1 MRDSRDNSSLST
13 FKSYSKKQVFS
24 RFKAKMSS
32 FLKLLD
38 LQPIEFVILMIF
50 LTFVF
55 FLYLINLGVHRP
67 FDYDEGVYLLTSI
80 MFREGFIPYSQL
92 FVSQPPLLFE
102 LIKLI
107 APSFKNDLFGSRFSI
122 VLLGTIGLLATALC
136 TNTIIKSYFQNEEK
150 EINLLKR
157 SFPIVLTVLLLGIG
171 SHYWFYY
178 SRRLLPNIP
187 EASFTVLAFWFFL
200 QSFKKNKSYIWAFL
214 AGTSLSIGMF
224 FKLFGAIPF
233 LFILIYYLISKKNKL
248 NAVLFMIGFFVPFL
262 ILFNYDVPS
271 MINQIIYF
279 HIQKER
285 NFHIILYSLGA
296 MGEWLITDPI
306 NIVGL
311 LGLISLFRTK
321 NQYENV
327 LFFWT
332 WYNIVILWF
341 YSPLFPHHLVHLVPF
356 SAILASLFLYKSCSY
371 LNKNKSK
378 IYYWLQ
384 KKTVKFSRILKD
396 SYTKIRRFILTK
408 QRLSLFL
415 ILLSSMLLSLPILY
429 VQHLVLYPYPA
440 ANDTAEFIRTILDE
454 DEYFITDGPS
464 IAYLADR
471 LVPPYLVDIS
481 QQRIYSEN
489 IQSEDIIAL
498 AIEYNVTVILYWV
511 YRLVL
516 LDEWNQYV
524 QENYSL
530 GYIYSGNQN
539 KWINATD
546 QMIEEGKVANGQIWI
561 SI

>member
-1 MRDSRDNSSLST
+1 MRDTRDNSSLST

-24 RFKAKMSS
+24 RFKSKMSS
-32 FLKLLD
+32 FLELLD
-38 LQPIEFVILMIF
+38 LKPIEFVILMIF
-50 LTFVF
+50 LAFVF
-55 FLYLINLGVHRP
+55 FLYLINLDVQRP
-67 FDYDEGVYLLTSI
+67 YDYDEGVYLLTSQ

-92 FVSQPPLLFE
+92 FASQPPLLLE

-122 VLLGTIGLLATALC
+122 VLLGIIGLLATALC
-136 TNTIIKSYFQNEEK
+136 TNTIIKSYFQKEEK

-171 SHYWFYY
+171 SHFWFYY
-178 SRRLLPNIP
+178 SRVVLPNIP

-200 QSFKKNKSYIWAFL
+200 QSFKTNKSYIWAFL

-233 LFILIYYLISKKNKL
+233 LFILIYYMISKKNKL
-248 NAVLFMIGFFVPFL
+248 KAVLFTIGFFVPFL
-262 ILFNYDVPS
+262 MLFNYDVPS
-271 MINQIIYF
+271 MVNQIIYF
-279 HIQKER
+279 HIQKKR
-285 NFHIILYSLGA
+285 DFQIVLYSIGS

-321 NQYENV
+321 NQYEKL

-356 SAILASLFLYKSCSY
+356 SAILASLFLLKSCSY
-371 LNKNKSK
+371 MNKNKSK
-378 IYYWLQ
+378 IHCWLQ
-384 KKTVKFSRILKD
+384 KRAVKFSRILKI
-396 SYTKIRRFILTK
+396 SYTKIRYFIRKK

-415 ILLSSMLLSLPILY
+415 ILFCSMLLSLPIFY
-429 VQHLVLYPYPA
+429 VQYLVPYPYPA
-440 ANDTAEFIRTILDE
+440 ANNTAEFIRTILDE

-464 IAYLADR
+464 IAYLAER
-471 LVPPYLVDIS
+471 LVPPFLVDIS
-481 QQRIYSEN
+481 QQRIYAEHL
-489 IQSEDIIAL
+489 QSKDLIAL
-498 AIEYNVTVILYWV
+498 AVEYNITVILYWTD
-511 YRLVL
+511 RLVK

-524 QENYSL
+524 QENYQL
-530 GYIYSGNQN
+530 TYAFSGEQN
-539 KWINATD
+539 KWIDATD
-546 QMIEEGKVANGQIWI
+546 QMIEDGIANRKIWI